1 MKYIFLFWLMIGI
14 CSMGQSQ
21 KTYSADIAEIVYEK
35 CSSCHRPGEI
45 GPMSLTNY
53 DEVKSWGSMIKY
65 VTTNKIM
72 PPWQTDPTYST
83 FLGENYLSEDEISTI
98 SEWVDSGMQQGD
110 VNEEPEFPDFPEGS
124 VLGEPDLIL
133 EMEEEWLHEGNN
145 QDNYR
150 YFVLPTNLVEDRIV
164 KAVEFRPGNS
174 KIVHHALLF
183 EDLEGEAAAKDAATP
198 EYGFDGFGSFSDGG
212 AGDILSQK
220 QFPGYVPG
228 QKPIRFPD
236 GVGQTLHA
244 GADIVAQIH
253 YAPWPVDETD
263 KSSINIFFMD
273 EDDEV
278 LERELDNHIMLPF
291 EWVIGEQFFILPNS
305 VRTFHGEYTVPVDV
319 SLVNIAPHMHLLG
332 KQWKV
337 WMEKPDGEIV
347 NLISVPEWDF
357 NWQGSYYFDRY
368 LVAPAG
374 TVIHAEAT
382 YDNTAN
388 NPNNPSNPPEFVTW
402 GEGTKDEMYYL
413 PIGYV
418 LYQDG
423 DENISFTDSIVSTN
437 EAIASG
443 NMIYPLNPNPVND
456 FAVSGF
462 YLEKGQPL
470 YISIYD
476 VNGNKVR
483 TLREGEFF
491 NMGEHF
497 VNFSTLHLAAGAY
510 VIQMKGADFQAS
522 RLFIK
527 Q

>member
-1 MKYIFLFWLMIGI
+1 MKYIVLLFLMIGI
-14 CSMGQSQ
+14 CSVGHSQ
-21 KTYSADIAEIVYEK
+21 KTYSADIAEIVYQK

-98 SEWVDSGMQQGD
+98 SEWVDGGMLQGD

-124 VLGEPDLIL
+124 VLGEPDLVL

-273 EDDEV
+273 EDDEM

-305 VRTFHGEYTVPVDV
+305 VPTFHGEYTVPIDV

-332 KQWKV
+332 KKWKV
-337 WMEKPDGEIV
+337 WMERPDGEIV

-382 YDNTAN
+382 YDNTVS

-423 DENISFTDSIVSTN
+423 DENITFTDSPVSTN
-437 EAIASG
+437 DDLTSG
-443 NMIYPLNPNPVND
+443 NIIYPLNPNPVND

-462 YLEKGQPL
+462 FLEKGQPL
-470 YISIYD
+470 NISIYD
-476 VNGNKVR
+476 MNGNRVR

-497 VNFSTLHLAAGAY
+497 INFSTLQLATGVY
-510 VIQMKGADFQAS
+510 VIQMEGADFQAN

>member
-382 YDNTAN
+382 YDNTVS